1 MLIRGKFMIIHAKK
15 TNSKMGNLVTLQKI
29 HVKFRAETPRFGVR
43 VTKSTPPN
51 GGAKYEK
58 HVKFGAEMAF

>member
-1 MLIRGKFMIIHAKK
+1 MKIRGQFLIIYAKK
-15 TNSKMGNLVTLQKI
+15 TNSKMGNLITLQKNY
-29 HVKFRAETPRFGVR
+29 VKFRAETPRFGVR

-58 HVKFGAEMAF
+58 HAKFGS